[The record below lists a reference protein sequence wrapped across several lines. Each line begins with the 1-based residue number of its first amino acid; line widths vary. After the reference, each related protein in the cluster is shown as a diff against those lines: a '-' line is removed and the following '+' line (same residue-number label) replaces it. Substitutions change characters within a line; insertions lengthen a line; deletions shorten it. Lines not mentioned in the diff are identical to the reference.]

1 MITCDYIP
9 VPEEA
14 VDELL
19 RLARL
24 REGEVIYDLG
34 CGTGELLLRAAK
46 LGAKG
51 VGVEVSRHLAE
62 WGREKIREQG
72 YEDRV
77 EIINGNFF
85 SPRFWAHLRDAENK
99 PYALEKADV
108 VYIYLTLQV
117 HEALRPYL
125 EKELR
130 EGARVVS
137 YAFRLSQWKPV
148 EKAVIGET
156 PAYLFIKGKSF

>member
-1 MITCDYIP
+1 VITCDYIP

-14 VDELL
+14 VTELL

-34 CGTGELLLRAAK
+34 CGTGELLIRAAEM
-46 LGAKG
+46 GARG
-51 VGVEVSRHLAE
+51 VGVEVSRRLVE
-62 WGREKIREQG
+62 WGREKIRERG
-72 YEDRV
+72 LEDRV
-77 EIINGNFF
+77 EILRDNFF
-85 SPRFWAHLRDAENK
+85 SPRYWAHLGDADNK
-99 PYALEKADV
+99 PHALRGADV

-125 EKELR
+125 ERELR
-130 EGARVVS
+130 PGARVVS
-137 YAFRLSQWKPV
+137 YAFRLSQWRPV
-148 EKAVIGET
+148 EEAVIGDT